1 MLMPECIP
9 INSSTPHTPQP
20 QPALSTY
27 QLDQIHERYEP
38 DVACAYIFLHRWQ
51 AKVFFTLLDEHREL
65 MKSIRLVLGEMDR
78 LRGEGVGEGKD
89 VRKEVEE

>member
-1 MLMPECIP
+1 
-9 INSSTPHTPQP
+9 
-20 QPALSTY
+20 
-27 QLDQIHERYEP
+27 
-38 DVACAYIFLHRWQ
+38 
-51 AKVFFTLLDEHREL
+51 